1 MVYIGD
7 TTMKVMVMVKASP
20 GSEAG
25 KMPTEALMTAMMNFN
40 EELVKAGIMESG
52 DGLKPS
58 SEGLRVRFS
67 GDKRVVTTGPFT
79 ETNELIAGYWIWNVK
94 SMEEAVEWVKKC
106 PNPMD
111 DEDSDIEIRSFY
123 DVEDFAEADPTG
135 KVREQEAA
143 LRDKITLQK
152 MDVANYLFFSGRCDE
167 ALAFYKQHL
176 SAEVKFLIRFN
187 ETPEP
192 MPEGVLQ
199 PGFENKV
206 MHAEFSIGNT
216 RIMASDGCNDVEKF
230 SGFRITLTLA
240 SEDDARRIFNA
251 LASNGG
257 KVDMPLEK
265 TFWSPLY
272 GQVTDQFGVGWMV
285 MLPGDEPAQ

>member
-1 MVYIGD
+1 
-7 TTMKVMVMVKASP
+7 MKVMVIVKASP

-58 SEGLRVRFS
+58 SQGLRVRFN

-106 PNPMD
+106 PNPM
-111 DEDSDIEIRSFY
+111 EEEESDIEIRTFY
-123 DVEDFAEADPTG
+123 EIEDFAVADPDG
-135 KVREQEAA
+135 ASREKDAA
-143 LRDKITLQK
+143 LRQALAMQK
-152 MDVANYLFFSGRCDE
+152 VEVNNYLFFSGRCDE

-176 SAEVKFLIRFN
+176 SADIKFLIRLN
-187 ETPEP
+187 ESPEP

-206 MHAEFSIGNT
+206 MHAEFAVGNV
-216 RIMASDGCNDVEKF
+216 RMMASDGCNDVEKF
-230 SGFRITLTLA
+230 SGFRLA
-240 SEDDARRIFNA
+240 LNVPDEDEARRIFAA

-257 KVDMPLEK
+257 KVDMPLTK

-285 MLPGDEPAQ
+285 MLPGEEPAQ

>member
-1 MVYIGD
+1 
-7 TTMKVMVMVKASP
+7 MKVMVIVKASP

-25 KMPTEALMTAMMNFN
+25 NMPSEALMSAMMNFN

-58 SEGLRVRFS
+58 SQGLRVRFN

-106 PNPMD
+106 PNPM
-111 DEDSDIEIRSFY
+111 EEEESDIEIRTFY
-123 DVEDFAEADPTG
+123 EIEDFAVADPDG
-135 KVREQEAA
+135 ASREKDAA
-143 LRDKITLQK
+143 LRQTLSMQK
-152 MDVANYLFFSGRCDE
+152 VEVNNYLFFSGRCDE

-176 SAEVKFLIRFN
+176 SADIKFLIRFN

-206 MHAEFSIGNT
+206 MHAEFSLGNV
-216 RIMASDGCNDVEKF
+216 RVMASDGCNDVEKF
-230 SGFRITLTLA
+230 SGFRIALNVPD
-240 SEDDARRIFNA
+240 EDEARRIFAA

-257 KVDMPLEK
+257 KIDMPLTK

-285 MLPGDEPAQ
+285 MLPGEEPAQ